1 MKKFFSCIRNF
12 KLFKRQNLKKTF
24 LSFSKKEWILFSLFF
39 ILFIT
44 STLYVLNTVNQN
56 ISVKVAR
63 NGGTIT
69 EGIIGTPRFINP
81 ILAFSDVDKDLT
93 TLIYSGLL
101 RKDREGQFI
110 PDIAE
115 KYEVSEDGLS
125 YLFTI
130 KDEVY
135 FHDGKEI
142 TADDI
147 IFTTEETKNT
157 LVKNLNGSSFEGIK
171 IEKIDEKNVKF
182 SMDRPDSS
190 FLEKTTFG
198 IMPKHLWEGFPM
210 ELSPLNTDP
219 IGSGP
224 FRIKKIKKDS
234 EEIVKSYELESFK
247 DFALGKPYI
256 NKFIIKFYPNEEEL
270 ITALKSGE
278 VEQISQISSEN
289 AKNLEEKYR
298 IESYIL
304 PRVFGLFFN
313 QNENQIFIDKN
324 VISAINLILD
334 KKQIV
339 EEVLFGYGT
348 DINSPIPKN
357 MKGEKISND
366 KNLSYEEKVKKAL
379 ELLEKSRW
387 EKNEDGF
394 LEKNDILNKKTI
406 TTPLSFSIS
415 TSNSSELKKI
425 AQIIKEDLE
434 LIGIKVEVK
443 TFELGDLNQSVIRP
457 RNFDS
462 LLFGEIINHESDLFA
477 FWHSSQRKDPGL
489 NIASYTNVKVD
500 KILEEAIT
508 TLQKEKREEKYTQ
521 FEEEI
526 QKSMPAVFI
535 YSPSL
540 IYIVKNDLKGLS
552 EKNIISPKDRFLDS
566 YLWYLNVENVW
577 KIFVKN

>member
-224 FRIKKIKKDS
+224 FRIKRIKKDS

-379 ELLEKSRW
+379 ELLEKSGW